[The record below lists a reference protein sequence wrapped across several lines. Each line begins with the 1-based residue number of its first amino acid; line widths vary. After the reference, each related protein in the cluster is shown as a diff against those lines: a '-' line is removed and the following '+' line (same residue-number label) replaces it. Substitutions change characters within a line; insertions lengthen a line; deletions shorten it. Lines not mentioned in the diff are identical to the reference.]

1 MFSIDFSFD
10 PYESEDMKC
19 EALAAVLA
27 DAREKVH
34 FLRCALHKEPA
45 QVRLDGEALHIVGC
59 CEAFTEQAAK
69 EITNEHVVQ

>member
-1 MFSIDFSFD
+1 MFSIDFDFD
-10 PYESEDMKC
+10 QHEAEDTKR

-34 FLRCALHKEPA
+34 FLRCAAHNEA
-45 QVRLDGEALHIVGC
+45 AEVTLDGAALNIAGC

-69 EITNEHVVQ
+69 AITTETTVH